1 MRTACKWLWMIMLTA
16 LLVLL
21 TGYLM
26 LSLYYADGFSYG
38 TWINGIYCTG
48 KSASEV
54 NVLLMKKNTY
64 DGLKVTAAD
73 GSVYQISPSEINL
86 RADYTQTLQ
95 TYMDQQNPFAWG
107 VNLFIGRQHTVLPV
121 VTYDRDQLDGIISG
135 WSLFAL
141 QDNKRDVTIVH
152 GKNGY
157 ELQDTTENVPVKSKV
172 TEAVQNALMSLNTE
186 LQLQTDSDCYK
197 NLEKTDLMQSIMK
210 TADKLQKLQD
220 FDVIYVFGDEQTEV
234 SASVVSGW
242 IVTEQQ
248 MKQAQAEEVSGNKPG
263 SGWFLAAGKE
273 IRFPSDARSE
283 NGFATDA
290 EGNLLVSESAMY
302 ADLQKICEPYNTVG
316 KTRNFSATSGRMVNI
331 SGGTYGNAIDLPGE
345 FVYLKNALIAHKKER
360 HTPEFSKQAR
370 ATGSNDIGNTYI
382 EIDMGEQRLYYY
394 EESRLVITMPVVT
407 GNIKKHRSTPEGVY
421 YIYSKARDRV
431 LRGQGYA
438 SFVHYWMA
446 VYKGVGIHDATWR
459 DEFGGEI
466 YETGGSHGCINGPE
480 KQVRRLYQMVQV
492 GTPVVL
498 FN

>member
-1 MRTACKWLWMIMLTA
+1 MKIACKWLWMFMLTV

-48 KSASEV
+48 KSPEEA
-54 NVLLMKKNTY
+54 NALLMEKTAY
-64 DGLKVTAAD
+64 AGLNVTAAD
-73 GSVYQISPSEINL
+73 GTVYQVSPSGINL
-86 RADYTQTLQ
+86 KADYTQTLR

-107 VNLFIGRQHTVLPV
+107 VNLFTGRQHTVLPQV
-121 VTYDRDQLDGIISG
+121 SYDSDLLDSEISG
-135 WSLFAL
+135 WELFDL
-141 QDNKRDVTIVH
+141 QEDDRGVSVVH

-157 ELQDTTENVPVKSKV
+157 ELVDTTENVPVKSSI
-172 TEAVQNALMSLNTE
+172 TEAVKNALMSMDTE
-186 LQLQTDSDCYK
+186 LDLKSADGCYR
-197 NLEKTDLMQSIMK
+197 NLEKTDQMRSVTK
-210 TADKLQKLQD
+210 TFDKLQKLQKL
-220 FDVIYVFGDEQTEV
+220 DVTYLFGDEQTEV
-234 SASVVSGW
+234 AAAAVSDW
-242 IVTEQQ
+242 IVTDAQK
-248 MKQAQAEEVSGNKPG
+248 KQAQAERVSRNKPG
-263 SGWFLAAGKE
+263 SGLFLAAGKE
-273 IRFPSDARSE
+273 IRFPDDPGEE
-283 NGFATDA
+283 NGFITDA
-290 EGNLLVSESAMY
+290 DGNLLVSESAMY
-302 ADLQKICEPYNTVG
+302 AYLEKICAPYDTVG
-316 KTRNFSATSGRMVNI
+316 KTRNFSSTSGRKVDV
-331 SGGTYGNAIDLPGE
+331 SGGTYGNEIDLSDE
-345 FVYLKNALIAHKKER
+345 FAYLKNAFIAQKKET
-360 HTPEFSKQAR
+360 HTPTFSKQAR
-370 ATGSNDIGNTYI
+370 AAGSDDIGNTYI
-382 EIDMGEQRLYYY
+382 EIDMREQRLYYY
-394 EESRLVITMPVVT
+394 ENKRMIITMPVVT
-407 GNIKKHRSTPEGVY
+407 GNIKKRRGTPEGVY